1 MIKSLNN
8 KKLIYCGDAGLGSAS
23 IRTFN
28 DMGGR
33 AFIVTQSIKKLSE
46 SLQNELLKDE
56 GFKLLSSDDETTIS
70 KLKGFDKTDP
80 KISIYTMI
88 KHINLYLLILILI

>member
-1 MIKSLNN
+1 MNKKQLLILKPKRFKNLNN

-33 AFIVTQSIKKLSE
+33 AFIVTQSIKKPSE
-46 SLQNELLKDE
+46 SLD
-56 GFKLLSSDDETTIS
+56 
-70 KLKGFDKTDP
+70 
-80 KISIYTMI
+80 
-88 KHINLYLLILILI
+88 